1 MNIFEQNNIFNVVYK
16 LLMHFTCRSLSLDGC
31 RQIPFIDTGLLALNS
46 LQGVTA
52 LNLQGSCTLTDA
64 GLAAVA
70 QMHALAIVN
79 LQDCRQITGNLASSL
94 ADLWSHE

>member
-1 MNIFEQNNIFNVVYK
+1 M
-16 LLMHFTCRSLSLDGC
+16 
-31 RQIPFIDTGLLALNS
+31 PFIDTGLLALNS

-70 QMHALAIVN
+70 SMHALAVIN
-79 LQDCRQITGNLASSL
+79 LQDCRQITGV
-94 ADLWSHE
+94 